1 MQKGNENE
9 ESYQIKWT
17 VLREREIPIS
27 NNQRNVFDQLGEK
40 ALRSLGERSKMTA
53 LLTVAVL
60 LL

>member
-1 MQKGNENE
+1 MF
-9 ESYQIKWT
+9 
-17 VLREREIPIS
+17 
-27 NNQRNVFDQLGEK
+27 FDQLGEK